1 MPTRI
6 TQVDDEA
13 NARTILRV
21 DGEMFIDDAKLV
33 GRLAEEI
40 SGEKHSA
47 VIVDLADLDLLDS
60 DAASELLRLR
70 AAGRIEVAGID
81 EFVQTAIDRAEGR
94 GIHTT

>member
-6 TQVDDEA
+6 TQFDDEM

-33 GRLAEEI
+33 GRIAEEI
-40 SGEKHSA
+40 SRDKMVN

-60 DAASELLRLR
+60 DAASELLRLKS
-70 AAGRIEVAGID
+70 AGRIDVAGID

-94 GIHTT
+94 SIHTT

>member
-6 TQVDDEA
+6 TQFDDEA

-33 GRLAEEI
+33 GRLADEI
-40 SGEKHSA
+40 IGDKPVA

-70 AAGRIEVAGID
+70 ASGSIEVTGID

-94 GIHTT
+94 GIHNT

>member
-6 TQVDDEA
+6 TQFEDEA

-40 SGEKHSA
+40 TNDKRSA

-70 AAGRIEVAGID
+70 SAGRIEVAGID